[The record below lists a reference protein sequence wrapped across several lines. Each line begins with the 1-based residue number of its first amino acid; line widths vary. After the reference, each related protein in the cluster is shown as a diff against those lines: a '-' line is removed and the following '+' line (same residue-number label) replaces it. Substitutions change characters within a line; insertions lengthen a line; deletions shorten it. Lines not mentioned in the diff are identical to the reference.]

1 MQTNFQKYLFCLFL
15 ICTSVVPTFAQQKKI
30 TPVKDE
36 GIVTYSF
43 RNNGKDMK
51 EAPAL
56 ELVFK
61 KNVAR
66 LMEAGRPQ
74 KNERQYFDFN
84 QRLTYQVLT
93 QKNGQKV
100 TLKTPFPLMKKQP
113 LPVIRLP
120 FLVMPAKKQK

>member
-93 QKNGQKV
+93 QKTGK
-100 TLKTPFPLMKKQP
+100 
-113 LPVIRLP
+113 R
-120 FLVMPAKKQK
+120 